1 MSYMLGVTLAV
12 ASGISNN
19 VGTLV
24 QKKVVN
30 EVPPEVRD
38 ERFMRT
44 LVRNPMWMFGMIL
57 QLGVGTVFFMLATN
71 YIGPALVPGLMA
83 AGLIVLAVGS
93 IKLIHE
99 SIRAPEAVGITL
111 MIVAIVLIGAS
122 SLVVDA
128 STFNF
133 LAPDFLLRISIF
145 TAILFLIVVVLIV
158 TERHSVKLKAI
169 SLALISGVMFA
180 LSNYWVS
187 PLMGTIGHV
196 LSGTF
201 VLPELVLFSFAAVL
215 LVLNNVVG
223 ISTLQTAFKSGQAN
237 ILVPIQQVPIQVTPA
252 LVYFFVFAKAP
263 PNQFSFMLLLMG
275 IAAVVMSSF
284 LLGRRQVMVEATRQ
298 ESHSKPES

>member
-1 MSYMLGVTLAV
+1 MSYLLGVSLAV

-19 VGTLV
+19 VGTLI

-30 EVPPEVRD
+30 EVPPEARD

-57 QLGVGTVFFMLATN
+57 QLGIGTVFFMFATN

-99 SIRAPEAVGITL
+99 SIRTPEAVGITL
-111 MIVAIVLIGAS
+111 MIVAIIFIGAS

-133 LAPDFLLRISIF
+133 LAPDFLLRISVF
-145 TAILFLIVVVLIV
+145 TVILFALIVMLIV
-158 TERHSVKLKAI
+158 SERHSARFKAV
-169 SLALISGVMFA
+169 SLALLSGVMFA
-180 LSNYWVS
+180 LSNYWIS

-196 LSGTF
+196 LGGTF
-201 VLPELVLFSFAAVL
+201 VLPELVLFSFAAVT
-215 LVLNNVVG
+215 LVLDNVFG
-223 ISTLQTAFKSGQAN
+223 ISTLQTAFKSGQAS

-252 LVYFFVFAKAP
+252 LVYFFVFARAP
-263 PNQFSFMLLLMG
+263 PNQFSFMLLLIG
-275 IAAVVMSSF
+275 IAAVVVSSF
-284 LLGRRQVMVEATRQ
+284 LLGRRQVMMGAASAQPKSE
-298 ESHSKPES
+298 P